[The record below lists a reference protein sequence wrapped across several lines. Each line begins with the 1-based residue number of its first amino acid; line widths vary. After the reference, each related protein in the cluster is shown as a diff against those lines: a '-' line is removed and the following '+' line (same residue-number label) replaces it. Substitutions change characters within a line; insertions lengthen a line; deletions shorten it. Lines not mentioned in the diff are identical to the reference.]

1 MVQDSSAG
9 PAVAAIVLA
18 AGGSSRM
25 PELKQL
31 LPLGGRPMV
40 RWATEAAC
48 AAGLAQVVVVVGA
61 QADAVERALA
71 GLPAEVVR
79 NERWA
84 EGLSTSVQA
93 GLRALRP
100 GTQAALM
107 LLADQPGVRPG
118 LLRALV
124 DGYRASG
131 APIVV
136 PAFRGRRGNPVLFDR
151 SLFPELMA
159 VEGDRGGRVIIAR
172 HESAVHCLE
181 VDDAAVISDVD
192 THQDYEQARSQE
204 TSP

>member
-1 MVQDSSAG
+1 MVQNSNAG
-9 PAVAAIVLA
+9 PAVAAVVLA

-40 RWATEAAC
+40 RWAVEAAC

-61 QADAVERALA
+61 QAEAVEQALA

-79 NERWA
+79 NERWP
-84 EGLSTSVQA
+84 EGMSSSVRA
-93 GLRALRP
+93 GLQALQP
-100 GTQAALM
+100 GTRAALM
-107 LLADQPGVRPG
+107 LLADQPGVRPD

-124 DGYRASG
+124 DGYLASG

-136 PAFRGRRGNPVLFDR
+136 PVFCGRRGNPVLFDR

-159 VEGDRGGRVIIAR
+159 VEGDRGGRVVIAR
-172 HESAVHCLE
+172 HESAVHCVD

-192 THQDYEQARSQE
+192 TRQDYERTRSQG
-204 TSP
+204 TPA